1 MNYLNMNSFETQFS
15 SNTSHQNPL
24 LLNLNEGRMK
34 SFQNLELVPDEPEE
48 KHDQINFGVFQDLSV
63 HEIISSESEP
73 NKEKIPE
80 IELNEH
86 KEDNKI
92 SKEKHTKKIKPI
104 KKIFEVIKIKK
115 TIKKLSKSGDL
126 EKKGEANSFDEE
138 FENQN
143 SPKEK
148 NAFIGKKRN
157 SNHYSE

>member
-48 KHDQINFGVFQDLSV
+48 KHDQINFGAFQDLSV

-115 TIKKLSKSGDL
+115 TIKKLSKSVDL